1 MAKSNVKIPTARQLP
16 SGNWFVQL
24 RIDGRSISI
33 TKPTQRDAKFASTER
48 PVRMNGVGSSVEA
61 V

>member
-1 MAKSNVKIPTARQLP
+1 MGNQDKDKSEFVKE
-16 SGNWFVQL
+16 
-24 RIDGRSISI
+24 
-33 TKPTQRDAKFASTER
+33 DAKFASTER